1 MLAVVSC
8 PCVIR
13 CYASPPY
20 NGINSTTTYTQS
32 RPSVASAIKQLV
44 ICFTTGGLGKHH
56 RFDSIHNARQGARPR
71 PREESARMD
80 AIRVTKVE
88 RVQLDRFVPSS
99 SSRDSSS
106 STASGIT
113 KQRLPITLHL
123 TPHHL
128 VLSPTPSPDGS
139 SPSTEKSRSI
149 LDPTQLT
156 DEIWVPYP
164 SITLLTRLPQT
175 LKGLYPLQIRT
186 RNFESYVLNF
196 ERDRD
201 GGAEDVWQ
209 SVKDCAVSGMSY
221 I

>member
-1 MLAVVSC
+1 
-8 PCVIR
+8 
-13 CYASPPY
+13 
-20 NGINSTTTYTQS
+20 
-32 RPSVASAIKQLV
+32 
-44 ICFTTGGLGKHH
+44 
-56 RFDSIHNARQGARPR
+56 
-71 PREESARMD
+71 MD

-88 RVQLDRFVPSS
+88 RVQLDRFVTSS
-99 SSRDSSS
+99 STRDSSS
-106 STASGIT
+106 SASSSSVVK
-113 KQRLPITLHL
+113 KQRLTITLHL

-128 VLSPTPSPDGS
+128 VLSPTPSSDGS
-139 SPSTEKSRSI
+139 STSSDRLRSI

-209 SVKDCAVSGMSY
+209 SVKDCAVSGKSQQL

>member
-1 MLAVVSC
+1 
-8 PCVIR
+8 
-13 CYASPPY
+13 
-20 NGINSTTTYTQS
+20 
-32 RPSVASAIKQLV
+32 
-44 ICFTTGGLGKHH
+44 
-56 RFDSIHNARQGARPR
+56 
-71 PREESARMD
+71 MD

-99 SSRDSSS
+99 PSRDSSS
-106 STASGIT
+106 SSSASAIT
-113 KQRLPITLHL
+113 KQRQPITLHL

-128 VLSPTPSPDGS
+128 VFSPTPTPGAGA
-139 SPSTEKSRSI
+139 STPPTEQSRSI

-209 SVKDCAVSGMSY
+209 SVKDCAVSGTSSNPRRDMGRSADQNS
-221 I
+221 ISRAALCFQLRSSSICLFVKDDPTIPT